1 MKAFRHRFWKFIFIF
16 CHSGG
21 KEKKNENCLR
31 NPNAFLYFIHFDKQY
46 KAQKGIT
53 GLGRLGRFTQPF
65 WYRVCQPLGVMI
77 DHVACFFSSIN
88 TPGLLRFQIL
98 GFLAR
103 RRETRRNRSEDGL
116 RFLSLSLLRILCW
129 NLQIWWFVFSLNFVL
144 NEKLQ
149 PSHKTFRIKKKLAKK
164 MRQNRPIPHWIRM
177 RTDNTIRYFIWSG
190 FRSNLRPSYDTF
202 LWNWTLHHLP
212 CEVFYYIYK
221 IFILVFDHPVP

>member
-88 TPGLLRFQIL
+88 TPGLLRFRFQ
-98 GFLAR
+98 GFQRAAGR
-103 RRETRRNRSEDGL
+103 RDATGAKMVCA
-116 RFLSLSLLRILCW
+116 FSLSRSFAF
-129 NLQIWWFVFSLNFVL
+129 FV
-144 NEKLQ
+144 E
-149 PSHKTFRIKKKLAKK
+149 
-164 MRQNRPIPHWIRM
+164 
-177 RTDNTIRYFIWSG
+177 
-190 FRSNLRPSYDTF
+190 
-202 LWNWTLHHLP
+202 
-212 CEVFYYIYK
+212 IYK
-221 IFILVFDHPVP
+221 SDDLSFL

>member
-116 RFLSLSLLRILCW
+116 RFLSLSRS
-129 NLQIWWFVFSLNFVL
+129 FVFFVEIYKSDDLSFLWILSWTKNYSRRTRHLGLRRSLRRRWGRIAPSRTGSACAPITPSGTLFDLVFVPISGL
-144 NEKLQ
+144 HMILFCEIELCI
-149 PSHKTFRIKKKLAKK
+149 TFLAKFSTTS
-164 MRQNRPIPHWIRM
+164 IR
-177 RTDNTIRYFIWSG
+177 
-190 FRSNLRPSYDTF
+190 F
-202 LWNWTLHHLP
+202 L
-212 CEVFYYIYK
+212 F
-221 IFILVFDHPVP
+221 